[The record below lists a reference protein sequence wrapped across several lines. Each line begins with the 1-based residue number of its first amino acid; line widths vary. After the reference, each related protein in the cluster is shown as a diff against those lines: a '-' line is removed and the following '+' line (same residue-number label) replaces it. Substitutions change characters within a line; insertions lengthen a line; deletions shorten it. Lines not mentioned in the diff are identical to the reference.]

1 MHNSLFVS
9 MTYTL
14 LQTNERLVEWRQQ
27 ASGPYAMSDKIQHP
41 VGPSLDRRQF
51 LASLV
56 LSRFLPLLTADKTVL
71 RVAAL
76 DWALA
81 ETMFALGHNPIA
93 IVDAASWNK
102 FVVEPPLP
110 PGIADLGL
118 STEIN
123 FELLAS
129 LQPDLILTSPFVQE
143 LQLALQR
150 IGETLSLSVFEPA
163 SVPFAQQ
170 QTITRTLGERLG
182 RVEASEN
189 FLAGAEQMFDS
200 YRVRINALH
209 PPPVLL
215 VNFMDGRHVR
225 VYGGAGLYQ
234 NVLDRIGVTNAWTGQ
249 TNYWGYSTVGI
260 EKLATAQN
268 LRLVAFEP
276 IPPDTYPTLQRSP
289 LWSQLP
295 FVKAG
300 QVSVLPTVLMFGAI
314 PSALRLA
321 RLLVEHLEGLPK

>member
-1 MHNSLFVS
+1 MIKSSLSV
-9 MTYTL
+9 
-14 LQTNERLVEWRQQ
+14 R
-27 ASGPYAMSDKIQHP
+27 PIP
-41 VGPSLDRRQF
+41 PSLDRRQF
-51 LASLV
+51 LASLAV
-56 LSRFLPLLTADKTVL
+56 SPFLPLLTEHKTAL
-71 RVAAL
+71 RVASL

-81 ETMFALGHNPIA
+81 ETMFALGHKPIA
-93 IVDAASWNK
+93 IVDATSWNK

-129 LQPDLILTSPFVQE
+129 LKPGLILTSPFVQE
-143 LQLALQR
+143 LEPALRR
-150 IGETLSLSVFEPA
+150 IGDTLSLSVFEPA

-170 QTITRTLGERLG
+170 RVLTRTLGERLDS
-182 RVEASEN
+182 VAESEN
-189 FLAGAEQMFDS
+189 FLASAEQMFDS
-200 YRVRINALH
+200 YRARINALH
-209 PPPVLL
+209 PLPVLL

-260 EKLATAQN
+260 EKLATGQN
-268 LRLVAFEP
+268 LRLIAFEP

-314 PSALRLA
+314 PSALRFA